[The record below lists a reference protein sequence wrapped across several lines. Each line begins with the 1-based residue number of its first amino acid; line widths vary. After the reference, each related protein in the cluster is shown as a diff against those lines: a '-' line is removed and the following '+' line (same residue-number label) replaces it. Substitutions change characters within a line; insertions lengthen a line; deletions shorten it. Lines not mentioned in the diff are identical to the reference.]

1 MSGVVFQ
8 VRERSRGNVTASMLL
23 WATAM
28 AVVFFLF
35 ETRWASRVTMSWVG
49 LGVTAAFG
57 VYLGWRR
64 RAAAVFVAPFVSW
77 FVAWFPLWIGAMI
90 HYGFFGGLFRGLFL
104 ITIGWIAIGFGEF
117 IWLGAVAFLIRVLR
131 GPSSGAG
138 PRVVVFGPND
148 QS

>member
-1 MSGVVFQ
+1 
-8 VRERSRGNVTASMLL
+8 MLL
-23 WATAM
+23 WATVM

-49 LGVTAAFG
+49 LSVTAAFG

-90 HYGFFGGLFRGLFL
+90 HYGFFGGRFRGLFL
-104 ITIGWIAIGFGEF
+104 FSIGWIAIGFGEF
-117 IWLGAVAFLIRVLR
+117 AWLGAVAFLIRVLR

-138 PRVVVFGPND
+138 PRGVGFGPND
-148 QS
+148 LS